1 MPRTSLR
8 VIVLLVSLGIY
19 ASVMWCVFIREPDW
33 TARQTWAVVLTGAIL
48 IWYTWETMQLRYAA
62 HAQREAQI
70 RPYVVLQ
77 HAPGTLMVTNFGNGV
92 ALHIRVDTVI
102 VSKEFN
108 IEIRFPKAVP
118 VLRRGESA
126 TLEARSYKGGKDAG
140 DFFTAHLDPEHAAHE
155 LEVKL
160 RFDDVELKSYST
172 TQRVSPG
179 TIVVAAIA

>member
-1 MPRTSLR
+1 M
-8 VIVLLVSLGIY
+8 
-19 ASVMWCVFIREPDW
+19 
-33 TARQTWAVVLTGAIL
+33 LTGAIL

-77 HAPGTLMVTNFGNGV
+77 PTPGTLLVTNFGNGV
-92 ALHIRVDTVI
+92 ALHIHVDTVT
-102 VSKEFN
+102 VNEEFN

-118 VLRRGESA
+118 VLRKGESA

-140 DFFTAHLDPEHAAHE
+140 DFFTAHLDPQYASQD
-155 LEVKL
+155 LSVKA

-179 TIVVAAIA
+179 GIVVAAIA